1 MTSYRT
7 GTYTVSSMEK
17 SKTILLLSQPS
28 VSGAAVSLLVSGL
41 TVDILS
47 IFCHG
52 FIVQFVR
59 LMLNKFLNLGVVQF
73 HCFVYRQNVTCL
85 KRFTRYGH
93 YAGDV
98 EDISLIIGKLT
109 IIAVPKIRVFGCGL
123 VTLCKN

>member
-85 KRFTRYGH
+85 KRFTS

-98 EDISLIIGKLT
+98 EDIRLIIGKLT